1 MSIIDWSDPEE
12 MLGLLVDSVRDELME
27 ERSDR
32 ERAKFLRSLSDALE
46 ALALQSPLP
55 PDRILARLRIAAA
68 AGPLEFRDD
77 PALVHVHDCIREL
90 ERIVEEGPYR
100 CQAQRL

>member
-55 PDRILARLRIAAA
+55 PGRILARLRIVAAA
-68 AGPLEFRDD
+68 RPPAFRED
-77 PALVHVHDCIREL
+77 PALVHVRDCISEL
-90 ERIVEEGPYR
+90 ERIVGEGPGT
-100 CQAQRL
+100 Q

>member
-55 PDRILARLRIAAA
+55 PGRILVRLRIAAA
-68 AGPLEFRDD
+68 AGPWNFETIPRSSTF
-77 PALVHVHDCIREL
+77 ATASASSNASWEK
-90 ERIVEEGPYR
+90 GPIG
-100 CQAQRL
+100 A